1 MPMSSEKIQTLK
13 EIVEGKSDLWW
24 HKWWRDN
31 AVDLEKELGRTDYL
45 KLKHGRLTA
54 AAEYLKKNNVSFEW
68 SQKGRLAETYS
79 LLGDNLLD
87 ENGKLDFNKLD
98 KYWGGAISLFHDGQI
113 DKSMALFEDRLYQI
127 IKSQD
132 VTAFEEMATE
142 DILFRLGETDFAL
155 ACLRTIVN
163 LKSDERFKDIL
174 LDFNEYYDDLV
185 FANIEWA
192 EAEYEKRMS

>member
-1 MPMSSEKIQTLK
+1 MQTLK
-13 EIVEGKSDLWW
+13 EIIEGKSDIWW
-24 HKWWRDN
+24 HQWWRDN
-31 AVDLEKELGRTDYL
+31 AAALDKELGRTDYL

-54 AAEYLKKNNVSFEW
+54 AAEYLKKNSVSFEW

-98 KYWGGAISLFHDGQI
+98 KHWGGAISLFHDGQV

-132 VTAFEEMATE
+132 EITFGEMATG
-142 DILFRLGETDFAL
+142 DILLQLGETDFAL
-155 ACLRTIVN
+155 ACWRTIIN
-163 LKSDERFKDIL
+163 IQSDERFKDIL
-174 LDFNEYYDDLV
+174 LDFDEYYDAQV
-185 FANIEWA
+185 SFYIEFA
-192 EAEYEKRMS
+192 EAEYEKRMSSGRT